1 MSRYIFIHGS
11 INGEDCYIPDNVPEE
26 IKEFML
32 DLKRTYFTQRD
43 FRIEKLKVA
52 KDKISKALLIRPY
65 KGFICYTYFVDNLI
79 SNGESRNGQCFCITI
94 LSKNECLCCDHLYTF
109 FDKLFIAPKLI
120 TGKILR
126 DRTYIITTFAE
137 AREQL
142 DSAIEIIN
150 NNIDNNSIGMFVKD
164 VSNLN
169 SSYEKDEEVLYFKD
183 VAMFWDKIFEG
194 YEIYLTDTVPSIVDK
209 NKVLEQENIKLE
221 LKKDNSQ
228 KSSQEIANMQ
238 QQLKKVIK
246 EKEREKERLT
256 EIITQL
262 ENRINEL
269 EGSLGKNVDNI
280 RSVLDSMENVFKF
293 GIGKTIKEIKGTP
306 EELNKEKGL
315 GQRVLIILQMV
326 LIFVVLLLQIA
337 FFFGSKTNNISYT
350 ETDKIY
356 GKETTQQS
364 QDITE
369 YNESLRRKVDSLK
382 EEISNKDEELQKM
395 KTDVTWLQDS
405 VSHITKGLTSE
416 VLNKKKVEQ

>member
-52 KDKISKALLIRPY
+52 KDKISKALLIRLY

-79 SNGESRNGQCFCITI
+79 SNGGSRNGQCFCITI
-94 LSKNECLCCDHLYTF
+94 LSKNERLCCDQLYTF
-109 FDKLFIAPKLI
+109 FDELFITPKLI
-120 TGKILR
+120 TGKILI
-126 DRTYIITTFAE
+126 DKTYLITTFAE
-137 AREQL
+137 ARELL

-150 NNIDNNSIGMFVKD
+150 NNIDNNSIGMSVKD

-169 SSYEKDEEVLYFKD
+169 SSYEKDKKVISFKD
-183 VAMFWDKIFEG
+183 GEIFWDEIFEG
-194 YEIYLTDTVPSIVDK
+194 YEVYLTDTVPP
-209 NKVLEQENIKLE
+209 IKDE
-221 LKKDNSQ
+221 YEKLKEDNST
-228 KSSQEIANMQ
+228 KSSQEMANMQ
-238 QQLKKVIK
+238 QQLEKVT
-246 EKEREKERLT
+246 KERDILAGSV
-256 EIITQL
+256 TQL
-262 ENRINEL
+262 KNKNNEL
-269 EGSLGKNVDNI
+269 DVALGKNVDNNI
-280 RSVLDSMENVFKF
+280 CSEPDS
-293 GIGKTIKEIKGTP
+293 IGKRLKLEIGETINGIKKTP

-315 GQRVLIILQMV
+315 GQRGLIILQMV
-326 LIFVVLLLQIA
+326 LLSIVLLLQIA
-337 FFFGSKTNNISYT
+337 FFFGSKNNISPT
-350 ETDKIY
+350 ETDKTY
-356 GKETTQQS
+356 RKETTQQS

-405 VSHITKGLTSE
+405 VSHYHKRADIGSIK
-416 VLNKKKVEQ
+416 